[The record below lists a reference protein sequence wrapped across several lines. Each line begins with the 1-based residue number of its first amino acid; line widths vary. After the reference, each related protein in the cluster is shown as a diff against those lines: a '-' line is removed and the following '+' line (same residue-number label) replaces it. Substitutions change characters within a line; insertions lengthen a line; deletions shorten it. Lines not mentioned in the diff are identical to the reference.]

1 MSGQSDKIDVVRAS
15 RDGHQFHEAWAA
27 RLCLELLP
35 PDTDLSAVAIEGFSH
50 EEAEDVSQTAHEIAD
65 LTRYRGGSRILSA
78 TKIETLQFKYSVSS
92 AHEPMRAAEMSKTLN
107 KFVGANNDI
116 ETIRPAE
123 PELAKFA
130 LITNRPIDRD
140 TMTALEALRSGTAA
154 EGRVARHAQQ
164 LREAIGLDG
173 EALQEFTRKLSLI
186 GTGEALDAT
195 EHGNLKVL
203 ASWSGAT
210 DNLSHARLAN
220 LRRLVRDRAG
230 MRGQDDNVIGRV
242 DVLGALDVA
251 YERDLYPVEAAF
263 PAIET
268 PISRPVLKDLVA
280 ALFADTR
287 ALLVHAAGGVGK
299 TVLMQALAR
308 ELDDQHCVLLFDGFG
323 AGRWR
328 EPSDGRHLPRK
339 SLPHLANLLAADGL
353 CDIQLPASHLEDN
366 IGALR
371 DRLSASVQAL
381 RAFKP
386 DAHVVLILDAI
397 DHCGMQ
403 AERTGTQSFAQILL
417 QSLNVAPLDGI
428 RVVASCRSHRRHLA
442 QGDARCREFEIPI
455 FTRDETERLVRA
467 RFPTASENDI
477 TVLQRRSA
485 GNPRLLDN
493 LLSRGEP
500 FDIERPG
507 GEGETLE
514 GLLRE
519 QIDAAQEQAIARGAT
534 QAEARGLLAGMAMLP
549 PPVPIEE
556 LAAALGLDA
565 GDVQSFVADL
575 FPLIEA
581 TLTGLIFRD
590 EPTETLVVEM
600 IGADTVARSDLVARL
615 LARQDRSIYAARA
628 LPGILVE
635 VGEIDTLVTLAFDS
649 LSSPDLGRVAHR
661 AIRLA
666 RLEAAASACARGG
679 RTDDLTRITVEA
691 SRIASAS
698 ERSDAYLR
706 AHPDLVALSE
716 DPEAIRRF
724 RDDRSGWPGV
734 RHSALAVLDAFSGD
748 MHSASLES
756 DRALT
761 WFNWSLRERREG
773 RSKGH
778 KDLALLEAEAI
789 FVQLLLGK
797 AVRVDRWLSGL
808 NDIYAFKIAADM
820 LAFVDR
826 LAKAKDA
833 SAPADKMI
841 AAMAKCRT
849 QSPVVIAAI
858 LERIEVTPDTRCR
871 LLTRLAKLEPEPF
884 EPGSYFDYRRED
896 RLSDALLTAGGQAI
910 GMGLVREAQAIVL
923 HAPAPDLR
931 TYEIDDPWPLSGG
944 SVSRHLKRAA
954 IAAAARR
961 RSTAI
966 TDIVPEEMCALVPL
980 SIRRRGPAAFERHLR
995 AVLTKAQ
1002 NDRAKRKRKLP
1013 GSDEARRWERLLSHR
1028 LAPLTSLVDDVAAIL
1043 TTDRPGP
1050 AIAAALARAE
1060 NAITSASNYPYRD
1073 QDRFLRHLC
1082 LDVLRWAAQCR
1093 APLDQASGEALA
1105 AFLEQSG
1112 SQLVSDWLRYTALL
1126 ARGKETQA
1134 AALRLAGQ
1142 AERVIAADTDV
1153 SKQIQSYGMLA
1164 RALLPISPDEARPY
1178 FRIGLELADAVG
1190 SDDQERIGDFITF
1203 AAQYSGE
1210 PLPAAAVHQFV
1221 RLCELNFPDEA
1232 EALDWRNFAKA
1243 MSAIGSTGGLA
1254 AIARLSDRDK
1264 VGLGWTLTPMLKALV
1279 ERDRLRP
1286 TLAAGLFGLAAFE
1299 STWNWFPPEV
1309 ARPIM
1314 VRLPG
1319 HLREVFADMIVV
1331 DLDREDAARPHR
1343 ETVNGLKRLF
1353 QDELSEQAAARKRIV
1368 SLHADRTRG
1377 TKAETAPTARPK
1389 PIAPDALRKASA
1401 ITADELRAAIEQGA
1415 AAFEGYRPTDGFILS
1430 GFVADVTEPGPRT
1443 ALLSTVV
1450 EDLQLSFADKLSF
1463 LEEAQEQW
1471 AGQSRALDGQL
1482 EEAALGIA
1490 LRDLGAVVRSGDS
1503 WRRPL
1508 SRIARLAGGARERL
1522 VAAVLKATPG
1532 QNLEVSSDFWMACAI
1547 ELARTASASAI
1558 GDALGRY
1565 AEHSTQSLPDTIGD
1579 GPWTRTFSTTD
1590 EEDTIVADLLWMR
1603 LGAPDAASRW
1613 RAAHSIRRL
1622 VALGETHFL
1631 DALVAGI
1638 DRTGAGAFQD
1648 QTLPFFHLHARLW
1661 LLIAIAR
1668 LASDAPA
1675 TVLPYRNALE
1685 AIATSESF
1693 PHALCRHFA
1702 ILALRAL
1709 ALSGSIPEPGTY
1721 LAWLETLNVPAMPRV
1736 SRSGHRPGFYDMR
1749 PADRPEHPSPFRFD
1763 YDFDKYQIDPLGR
1776 LFGLPKWDV
1785 QDAATNWIRRYD
1797 AEVKTMYDC
1806 PRPRWS
1812 SEDDRSYGS
1821 TSFPDIDRYG
1831 GYLAWHALM
1840 LTAGQ
1845 FAADKPI
1852 IGDSWQETPWES
1864 WLAEKTLSRSDGLW
1878 LADGTDLF
1886 PLEDARSVVPYMP
1899 GASETGSVPSHP
1911 LDLLPL
1917 AGFDDSLNLPSSFL
1931 VSGSWESIDGLD
1943 VTIGSQLVER
1953 DMARTVAHA
1962 VYSAD
1967 PFFAYLPVDEDDGF
1981 DRRDNREKQ
1990 LLTRWLSSDDHAYT
2004 KLDERDPFG
2013 FKTALQRVRPSAQTV
2028 EKMSLWKADAFERL
2042 WVDSADQW
2050 TFRADAWGTR
2060 RGHGRHA
2067 TERGG
2072 TRLAVKWDALK
2083 PLLEAEQQALLLLI
2097 KVRRYIEKDPKDD
2110 HFRHQMLALIVRP
2123 DQPLEVLYA
2132 VPKPV
2137 RAAIANL
2144 GHYERGEFGDRLTA
2158 IEAAGCPRRQAWPR
2172 SRARRKTSSDER
2184 APSDAADQ

>member
-1 MSGQSDKIDVVRAS
+1 MSESLDQIDVVRAS

-27 RLCLELLP
+27 RICLELLP
-35 PDTDLSAVAIEGFSH
+35 PDTTLSAVAIEGFSH
-50 EEAEDVSQTAHEIAD
+50 EEAGSVSEATHEIAD
-65 LTRYRGGSRILSA
+65 LTRYYGGTQIASA
-78 TKIETLQFKYSVSS
+78 TDIEAIQFKYSVAS
-92 AHEPMRAAEMSKTLN
+92 ADEPMRAAEMAKTLG
-107 KFVGANNDI
+107 KFAVANQDI
-116 ETIRPAE
+116 KAVRSDE
-123 PELAKFA
+123 PNLAKFT
-130 LITNRPIDRD
+130 LITNRPIDPD
-140 TMTALEALRSGTAA
+140 TIAALNALRFGNMS
-154 EGRVARHAQQ
+154 EGRVKRHVHQ
-164 LREAIGLDG
+164 LSDAIGLEG
-173 EALQEFTRKLSLI
+173 ESLQAFALKLRFV

-195 EHGNLKVL
+195 EHNNLKAL

-230 MRGQDDNVIGRV
+230 MRGQGDNVIGRV

-268 PISRPVLKDLVA
+268 PIVRPALKDLVA
-280 ALFADTR
+280 ALFADPR

-308 ELDDQHCVLLFDGFG
+308 ELGGQHCVLLFDGFG

-339 SLPHLANLLAADGL
+339 SLSHLANLLAADGL
-353 CDIQLPASHLEDN
+353 CDIQLPASHIEDN

-371 DRLSASVQAL
+371 DRLCASVQAL

-403 AERTGTQSFAQILL
+403 AERTGTQSFAQLLL
-417 QSLNVAPLDGI
+417 QSLNVAPLEGV

-442 QGDARCREFEIPI
+442 QGDARCREFEVPI

-467 RFPTASENDI
+467 RFPTVGENDI

-485 GNPRLLDN
+485 GNPRLLDS
-493 LLSRGEP
+493 LLRRGEP
-500 FDIERPG
+500 FDVEKPG
-507 GEGETLE
+507 GKSETLE
-514 GLLRE
+514 GLLRD
-519 QIDAAQEQAIARGAT
+519 QIDAAQEQAIVRGAT
-534 QAEARGLLAGMAMLP
+534 QGEARGLLAGMAMLP

-556 LAAALGLDA
+556 LAAALGLEA

-581 TLTGLIFRD
+581 TPTGLIFRD
-590 EPTETLVVEM
+590 EPTETLVIEM
-600 IGADTVARSDLVARL
+600 IGADAAARNELVARL

-635 VGEIDTLVTLAFDS
+635 VGEIDTLVTLAFDP
-649 LSSPDLGRVAHR
+649 LSTPDLSRVARR

-666 RLEAAASACARGG
+666 RLEAAAAACARGG

-706 AHPDLVALSE
+706 AHPDLVALSG

-724 RDDRSGWPGV
+724 RDDRSGWPGI

-773 RSKGH
+773 RSKGN

-797 AVRVDRWLSGL
+797 AVRVDRWLSSL

-841 AAMAKCRT
+841 AAIANCRT

-858 LERIEVTPDTRCR
+858 LERIEVTPDTRRR
-871 LLTRLAKLEPEPF
+871 LLTRLAKLEPGPF

-896 RLSDALLTAGGQAI
+896 RLSDAVLTAGGQAI
-910 GMGLVREAQAIVL
+910 GMGLVREAQAIVS
-923 HAPAPDLR
+923 HVPAPDLR
-931 TYEIDDPWPLSGG
+931 TYQIDDPWPLSGG
-944 SVSRHLKRAA
+944 SVSCHLKHAA

-966 TDIVPEEMCALVPL
+966 TDILPEEMRALVPL
-980 SIRRRGPAAFERHLR
+980 SVRRRGPAAFERHLR

-1002 NDRAKRKRKLP
+1002 NDRAKRKKKLP

-1043 TTDRPGP
+1043 TADNPGP
-1050 AIAAALARAE
+1050 RIAAALARAE
-1060 NAITSASNYPYRD
+1060 NAIASASNYPYRD
-1073 QDRFLRHLC
+1073 QDRFLRHLS

-1093 APLDQASGEALA
+1093 APLDQASGEGLA

-1126 ARGKETQA
+1126 ARGRETQA
-1134 AALRLAGQ
+1134 AALRLARQ
-1142 AERVIAADTDV
+1142 AERVIAADTNV
-1153 SKQIQSYGMLA
+1153 REQIQCYGMLA
-1164 RALLPISPDEARPY
+1164 RALLPISPDEARLY

-1190 SDDQERIGDFITF
+1190 SDDQERIGDFIAF

-1232 EALDWRNFAKA
+1232 EALDWRSFTKA
-1243 MSAIGSTGGLA
+1243 MAAIGSTGGLA
-1254 AIARLSDRDK
+1254 PIARLSDRDK
-1264 VGLGWTLTPMLKALV
+1264 IGLGWTLAPMLKALV
-1279 ERDRLRP
+1279 ERNRLRP

-1299 STWNWFPPEV
+1299 STWNWFPPEAV
-1309 ARPIM
+1309 KPIM
-1314 VRLPG
+1314 VGLPG
-1319 HLREVFADMIVV
+1319 QLREIFAAMIVL
-1331 DLDREDAARPHR
+1331 DLDRQDATQLHR
-1343 ETVNGLKRLF
+1343 ETMNGLKSLF
-1353 QDELSEQAAARKRIV
+1353 EDELSDQAAARTRIER
-1368 SLHADRTRG
+1368 LHVDRIRG
-1377 TKAETAPTARPK
+1377 TKAETASTARPK

-1401 ITADELRAAIEQGA
+1401 ISTDELRAAIEHGA
-1415 AAFEGYRPTDGFILS
+1415 GAFEGHRPTDGFILS
-1430 GFVADVTEPGPRT
+1430 GFVADVTEPEPRT
-1443 ALLSTVV
+1443 ALLSAVA
-1450 EDLQLSFADKLSF
+1450 EDPQLSFGDKLSF

-1471 AGQSRALDGQL
+1471 VGQSRVLDGQL
-1482 EEAALGIA
+1482 EDAALGIA
-1490 LRDLGAVVRSGDS
+1490 SRHLEAVVRSGDS

-1508 SRIARLAGGARERL
+1508 SRVARLAGDARERL

-1565 AEHSTQSLPDTIGD
+1565 AEHSTESLPDTIGD

-1590 EEDTIVADLLWMR
+1590 GEDTIVADLLWMR

-1622 VALGETHFL
+1622 VALGETRFL
-1631 DALVAGI
+1631 DALIAGI
-1638 DRTGAGAFQD
+1638 DRTSAGAFQD
-1648 QTLPFFHLHARLW
+1648 QSLPFFHLHARLW

-1675 TVLPYRNALE
+1675 TVLHHRSALE

-1693 PHALCRHFA
+1693 PHVLCRHFA

-1709 ALSGSIPEPGTY
+1709 VLSGSIPDPDTY

-1736 SRSGHRPGFYDMR
+1736 PQTGHRPGFYDMR
-1749 PADRPEHPSPFRFD
+1749 PDDRPEHPFPFRFD
-1763 YDFDKYQIDPLGR
+1763 YDFDKYQVDPLGR
-1776 LFGLPKWDV
+1776 LFGLPKWDIE
-1785 QDAATNWIRRYD
+1785 DAATNWIRRYD

-1812 SEDDRSYGS
+1812 SEEDRSYGS
-1821 TSFPDIDRYG
+1821 TSFPDNDRYG
-1831 GYLAWHALM
+1831 GYLAWHALI

-1845 FAADKPI
+1845 FAAERPI
-1852 IGDSWQETPWES
+1852 TGDSWEEAPWES
-1864 WLAEKTLSRSDGLW
+1864 WLCDKTLSRSDGLW

-1886 PLEDARSVVPYMP
+1886 PLVDRRSVIPHEP
-1899 GASETGSVPSHP
+1899 GAGVAPSVPSHP

-1917 AGFDDSLNLPSSFL
+1917 AGFDESLEVPSTFF
-1931 VSGSWESIDGLD
+1931 VNGNWESVDGLD
-1943 VTIGSQLVER
+1943 VTIASQLVER

-1967 PFFAYLPVDEDDGF
+1967 PFLAYLPAEDDDGL
-1981 DRRDNREKQ
+1981 DRREDREKQ
-1990 LLTRWLSSDDHAYT
+1990 LLTRWLSSDEHAYT

-2028 EKMSLWKADAFERL
+2028 EKMSLRQADPFERL
-2042 WVDSADQW
+2042 WVDPADRW
-2050 TFRADAWGTR
+2050 TFCAQAWGTR

-2072 TRLAVKWDALK
+2072 TRLAVKWDSLK
-2083 PLLEAEQQALLLLI
+2083 SLLEAERQALLLLI
-2097 KVRRYIEKDPKDD
+2097 KVRRYIEKDPKND

-2123 DQPLEVLYA
+2123 DQPLEILYA
-2132 VPKPV
+2132 VPKAV
-2137 RAAIANL
+2137 RVAIAKL
-2144 GHYERGEFGDRLTA
+2144 GHHERGEFADRLTV
-2158 IEAAGCPRRQAWPR
+2158 IEAVGCPRRQAWPR
-2172 SRARRKTSSDER
+2172 GRARCMISSEER
-2184 APSDAADQ
+2184 EP